1 MNSKQSMTED
11 AMYGMTEDEIQS
23 QYMESITARFSGL
36 EMVIAGI
43 LSDCQEMNQYQH
55 AAKVNQDAS
64 KERIRQQ
71 LNVAKHILFKM
82 VDQRGHSV

>member
-1 MNSKQSMTED
+1 MNSKQI

-55 AAKVNQDAS
+55 AAKVNQEAS

-82 VDQRGHSV
+82 VEQREAEFE

>member
-1 MNSKQSMTED
+1 MNSSKQI

-55 AAKVNQDAS
+55 AATVNQEAS

-82 VDQRGHSV
+82 VDQREAEFE